1 MQKVRRSLGRYSWFF
16 CHLSTEETL
25 LPYDIYICTSEY
37 SGGFRKNIPYLYV
50 LLKNKFVA
58 ISIGESP
65 VIFCNRYR
73 NVPNI
78 QKVIE
83 WIKHNKNILVK
94 HWNGEVTDKKALSLL
109 CGI

>member
-58 ISIGESP
+58 IEHKTCWNVFLNRRESSH
-65 VIFCNRYR
+65 F
-73 NVPNI
+73 
-78 QKVIE
+78 
-83 WIKHNKNILVK
+83 L
-94 HWNGEVTDKKALSLL
+94 
-109 CGI
+109 